1 MKLIIF
7 TGLLAA
13 CTAASLEHLEK
24 KQNSYLPAAKGSSSS
39 PSKDSDVEGSVGDD
53 TNAIGASSV
62 DQPGLSAH
70 SLVPSNPN
78 LSSDKDLSSSAT
90 DSEFEG
96 YFYGPGIQNADS
108 QQSNLQARSQF
119 GTQTPNQQFD
129 QQGSSKY
136 QAQHNRNQIL
146 SSQGPSQQ
154 FRHQA
159 HNQQF
164 AQQPHNEQFSQQTQS
179 VSQQQQN
186 QKLGQQPLSQQ
197 FGQQSQSQQYFQQT
211 IGSHVGQQDTSP
223 QSTNNFGAQ
232 APYQPR
238 SSFANNQNF
247 GSQSPQNYPQ
257 QSFDEETG
265 YHY

>member
-53 TNAIGASSV
+53 TNAIGASSI

-78 LSSDKDLSSSAT
+78 LSSNKDLSSSAT

-96 YFYGPGIQNADS
+96 YFYGPGIQNAYS

-136 QAQHNRNQIL
+136 QAQQNRKQIL

-154 FRHQA
+154 FGNQA

-164 AQQPHNEQFSQQTQS
+164 AQQPHNEQFSEQTQS
-179 VSQQQQN
+179 VSQQQ
-186 QKLGQQPLSQQ
+186 PLSPQ
-197 FGQQSQSQQYFQQT
+197 FGQQSLSQQYFQQARNQQFGHV
-211 IGSHVGQQDTSP
+211 GSHVGQQDTSP
-223 QSTNNFGAQ
+223 QNTNDFGAQ

-238 SSFANNQNF
+238 PSFANSQNF
-247 GSQSPQNYPQ
+247 GSQSSQNYPQ